1 MGLIALGLAESVSA
15 PALILHAI
23 GLTLVTGRVLHAY
36 GMSQSPQIMPLRVSG
51 ILLTI
56 TAIGAGSLAAA
67 VISFQRLVA

>member
-1 MGLIALGLAESVSA
+1 MGLITLGLAESVSA

-23 GLTLVTGRVLHAY
+23 GLTIVIDRALHAY
-36 GMSQSPQIMPLRVSG
+36 GISETPQIMPLRVSG
-51 ILLTI
+51 IILKI

>member
-23 GLTLVTGRVLHAY
+23 GLTLVAGRVLHAY

-51 ILLTI
+51 IILTI
-56 TAIGAGSLAAA
+56 TAIGAGSLAAT
-67 VISFQRLVA
+67 VNSFQRLVA

>member
-36 GMSQSPQIMPLRVSG
+36 GMFQSPR
-51 ILLTI
+51 I

-67 VISFQRLVA
+67 MISFQRLVA

>member
-23 GLTLVTGRVLHAY
+23 GLTIAIGRVLHAY
-36 GMSQSPQIMPLRVSG
+36 GTSQSPQIMPLRVSG
-51 ILLTI
+51 IILTI

>member
-36 GMSQSPQIMPLRVSG
+36 GMS
-51 ILLTI
+51 
-56 TAIGAGSLAAA
+56 
-67 VISFQRLVA
+67 